1 MFKKLVSRRQ
11 TAGRKP
17 SRLKRVLGRAL
28 LVVSG
33 LFVGLLLAEI
43 LAACLMMFSGDRS
56 TRAELVQAR
65 RSQLLTVREEVGE
78 NDTDAT
84 PGFVGRYVLHP
95 LFGYTLN
102 PKHEG
107 INNFGFKT
115 TYDFTLV
122 DNRYVLKD
130 QNHRDAIV
138 VGVFGGSFAEQTA
151 TQRDTFEKRLAEA
164 FPDKTPI
171 VVNMALGGHAL
182 PQSAF
187 IYLYFRDL
195 FDVVVF
201 LDGLN
206 EVWNY
211 SENNRWGVPPEYA
224 KARTY
229 RGKLSREELSAEMLD
244 LTAQLI
250 AAENKLNQITSL
262 SLRPLIRNSV
272 LVHTVWHWR
281 HSALEHQIGKL
292 TEALTKVYDLD
303 EQFFTVTDDEILQ
316 FAAQQWGRYHELVDR
331 TAKAEGV
338 LAIHVLQPNPYVPGS
353 KRLTGREKHRMTRSF
368 RIESFVVDGYPKLQQ
383 ELSKLHSQGLITED
397 LTQIYKDDRGQIWID
412 SAHANARGYGLV
424 IERIV
429 AQIKAAK
436 EEKSWVGNPSK

>member
-1 MFKKLVSRRQ
+1 MFKKLVNRKE
-11 TAGRKP
+11 TPVRKP
-17 SRLKRVLGRAL
+17 SRLKSVLGRAL

-33 LFVGLLLAEI
+33 LFVGFLLAEI

-56 TRAELVQAR
+56 TRAELMQTR
-65 RSQLLTVREEVGE
+65 RSQLVTVREEVGE
-78 NDTDAT
+78 NDAEAT

-102 PKHEG
+102 PKHVG
-107 INNFGFKT
+107 INNFGFRT

-130 QNHRDAIV
+130 QDHRDTIV

-151 TQRDTFEKRLAEA
+151 SQRDTFEKKLAEV
-164 FPDKTPI
+164 FPGKTPI
-171 VVNMALGGHAL
+171 VVNMAFGGHAF

-187 IYLYFRDL
+187 IYMYFRDL

-206 EVWNY
+206 ELWNY

-224 KARTY
+224 KERTY
-229 RGKLSREELSAEMLD
+229 RGKLSREELSPEMLD
-244 LTAQLI
+244 LTSQLI
-250 AAENKLNQITSL
+250 AAEKKLNQITTL

-272 LVHTVWHWR
+272 LVHSVWHWR
-281 HSALEHQIGKL
+281 HGELEHQIGEL
-292 TEALTKVYDLD
+292 TVALTKVYDLD
-303 EQFFTVTDDEILQ
+303 EHFFAVTDDEILQ

-331 TAKAEGV
+331 TAKAERV

-353 KRLTGREKHRMTRSF
+353 KRLTGREQHRMTRSF

-383 ELSKLHSQGLITED
+383 ELSKLHSQGCITED
-397 LTQIYKDDRGQIWID
+397 LTQIYKDVRGQIWVD
-412 SAHANARGYGLV
+412 AAHANARGYDLV

-429 AQIKAAK
+429 GQIKAAK
-436 EEKSWVGNPSK
+436 EEKSWVGIPSK